1 MVRTGIGPVIGLVA
15 MGSAIGITIGVGQAA
30 SAQPSESI
38 ASYFGFEAQRII
50 VVNNGCGPATVA
62 DFNKDGRPDI
72 AVVNNAKSRIEI
84 HYLRAIERTAEETS
98 KTYKVNELPPN
109 PWYDSV
115 NVSVSNRVGGVRPF
129 DADGDG
135 RIDLVCS
142 GSSPAEI
149 FVMRQNDRGE
159 FEIGNRRRV
168 KDLFASQSG
177 LVIADVI
184 GNADPEIVAIAA
196 GRVQIFPL
204 SSGGVIG
211 NPVEMGSSGQMVA
224 VFAEDFDGDGRADL
238 LAAAP
243 DDASPLRLWLQTE
256 DPRPAPGARGSKQG
270 MLPAELRFEMPPL
283 SEVQP
288 VRVPK
293 RGAAS
298 IAVIERAS
306 RRIVLYDVSKS
317 DIVEASSDPTS
328 ERMLQAEVGGF
339 VDGASKNR
347 SVAIADLNGDGRLD
361 MVATDFKG
369 NSIALHLQEPGVGLT
384 PGRKQP
390 TLKNPKSVAVGSWDG
405 KGSAEV
411 FVLSEDEK
419 TIGVSS
425 FDAATATLS
434 FPAPIA
440 LATPGSTPLAIGFA
454 DLASTGGAPIPTLGV
469 IVKDKRDH
477 VLELHRPS
485 KEPISLPLKG
495 VTRPPQTIT
504 AVDADRDGQMDLLL
518 LTPGEPL
525 MMVRNAGA
533 NAADE
538 MQLLTKDE
546 MKQFGL
552 IQAAGPDNTSLLDMD
567 GDGSIELVIA
577 DQNFVRGCAYDAN
590 NGWRVVRQVN
600 VPDSGAAATSLA
612 GASILGAGKDASI
625 VVSDRAGGRLIRLSR
640 TGDTWSVADNIRVL
654 GFPVGPVWAGSF
666 GGDGKPGML
675 AVAEDGYAL
684 VALQGVRPS
693 LDEVSVYRSDSESR
707 VEHDIEVGD
716 INGDGFVDLVVL
728 DAREQM
734 CQILSLT
741 ASRRILPATEFK
753 VFESR
758 LFMRGDGRE
767 YEPSASWVGDLTGDG
782 ADDIMLTAHD
792 RLLIY
797 PQMKRK

>member
-1 MVRTGIGPVIGLVA
+1 MIHGGVGPAVRLVVR
-15 MGSAIGITIGVGQAA
+15 GCAIGAA
-30 SAQPSESI
+30 LSLGPAAHAQTSESI
-38 ASYFGFEAQRII
+38 ASYFGFEPQRII

-84 HYLRAIERTAEETS
+84 HYLRATERTAEETS
-98 KTYKVNELPPN
+98 RTYRVNELPPN

-115 NVSVSNRVGGVRPF
+115 NVSVSNRVGGVRAF
-129 DADGDG
+129 DADRDG

-149 FVMRQNDRGE
+149 FVLRQNEKSE

-168 KDLFASQSG
+168 RDLLSSQSG
-177 LVIADVI
+177 FVIADVI

-196 GRVQIFPL
+196 GRVQVFPL
-204 SSGGVIG
+204 SATGVIG

-224 VFAEDFDGDGRADL
+224 VFAEDFDGDGRTDL

-256 DPRPAPGARGSKQG
+256 DPRPAQGARGSKQG

-288 VRVPK
+288 VRVPS
-293 RGAAS
+293 RAAAS

-306 RRIVLYDVSKS
+306 RRVVLYDVSKS
-317 DIVEASSDPTS
+317 DIASAPSDATA
-328 ERMLQAEVGGF
+328 ERLLQAEVGGF
-339 VDGASKNR
+339 VDGASKGR
-347 SVAIADLNGDGRLD
+347 SVAIADLNGDGLFD
-361 MVATDFKG
+361 MVASDFKG
-369 NSIALHLQEPGVGLT
+369 NSIALHMQEAGVGLT

-405 KGSAEV
+405 RGQLEV

-419 TIGVSS
+419 TVGVSS
-425 FDAATATLS
+425 FDSASASLS

-454 DLASTGGAPIPTLGV
+454 DLASTGGAAIPTLGV

-485 KEPISLPLKG
+485 KEPIAIALKG

-533 NAADE
+533 NTAEE
-538 MQLLTKDE
+538 MELLTKDE

-552 IQAAGPDNTSLLDMD
+552 IQAAGPDNTALLDMD

-577 DQNFVRGCAYDAN
+577 DQNFVRGCAYDAAS
-590 NGWRVVRQVN
+590 GWRVVRQVN
-600 VPDSGAAATSLA
+600 VPDSGAAATTLA
-612 GASILGAGKDASI
+612 GASILGSGKEASI
-625 VVSDRAGGRLIRLSR
+625 VVSDRAGGRLVRLARS
-640 TGDTWSVADNIRVL
+640 GDSWTVADNIRVL

-666 GGDGKPGML
+666 GGNGKPGIL
-675 AVAEDGYAL
+675 AVAEDGYAV

-693 LDEVSVYRSDSESR
+693 LDEVAVYRSDSENR

-716 INGDGFVDLVVL
+716 VNGDGFVDLVVL

-734 CQILSLT
+734 CQVLSLSST
-741 ASRRILPATEFK
+741 RRIVPATEFK

-767 YEPSASWVGDLTGDG
+767 YEPSAAWVGDLTGDG